1 MKTLLTTLAL
11 ALSATS
17 LSAQNYDFLT
27 FQNTDNTVKSLSI
40 DGLKITFQDGNAV
53 ATVNG
58 QTETFALDNLQKL
71 YFTEKDVTGIEQ
83 VVAADNQIRVY
94 TENGKLMISAPE
106 NSKVSVYSIDGRRVS
121 DEYLP
126 QGTYVVRVNDRS
138 FKIFVK

>member
-1 MKTLLTTLAL
+1 MKTLIATLAL

-17 LSAQNYDFLT
+17 VSAQNYDFLT
-27 FQNTDNTVKSLSI
+27 FQNTDNTTKSLSI
-40 DGLKITFQDGNAV
+40 DGLKITFENGNAV

-83 VVAADNQIRVY
+83 VVATDNQVRVY
-94 TENGKLMISAPE
+94 AENGKLMISAPE
-106 NSKVSVYSIDGRRVS
+106 NSKVAVYSIDGRRVS

>member
-11 ALSATS
+11 AMSAVS
-17 LSAQNYDFLT
+17 LSAQSYDYLS

-40 DGLKITFQDGNAV
+40 DGLKITFENGNAV

-58 QTETFALDNLQKL
+58 KTETFALENLQKL
-71 YFTEKDVTGIEQ
+71 YFTESDVTGIEQ
-83 VVAADNQIRVY
+83 VVATDNQIRVY
-94 TENGKLMISAPE
+94 TENGKLMVSAPE
-106 NSKVSVYSIDGRRVS
+106 NSKVAVYSIDGRRVNE
-121 DEYLP
+121 DYLP